1 VRVTIPADVAIV
13 NAMNFRMSLN
23 WSTDQGGSTTSRNS
37 VAVPAPGAFALLG
50 VAGLVGA
57 RRRRA

>member
-1 VRVTIPADVAIV
+1 VRVTIPANVAIV
-13 NAMNFRMSLN
+13 NAMNFRMILD
-23 WSTDQGGSTTSRNS
+23 WSTNEGGSATSRTS